1 MFKFTLYDKFRQRG
15 ISPDVIPPE
24 MRNRFD
30 AIFEEMDSSSLSLD
44 RKLQV
49 RFDEQVIRFFY
60 YTEDINED
68 VLLEKNYKEVASIS
82 LTNVKETG
90 HDILCFKKQVEKKAE
105 INEKEMWHYFLY
117 LKKQVKKEASLF
129 DEILRNYCD
138 ALVGNPDYNRLQGFP
153 FVEQFK
159 NTRDTTDIKVLF
171 SIFMQCCLLYFIL
184 DMENRS
190 SDLALS
196 PLYEDVRLKLHQSD
210 VYQLLFAKLKYTLRL
225 YEDASPLSQEDYTF
239 VTRKF
244 ADRLMNLSINK
255 IIPSYNYPEKNE
267 PANNSDKQLW
277 FYNPE
282 TELEAILDK
291 NREQELLSS
300 MEKPLCLE
308 DTLVLKI
315 RDFFYSKHAV
325 YQAMTRTVG
334 KRLFLC
340 AQILMAITSL
350 AILVSSLYSKQA
362 DNILHKAFPD
372 FVIMFGVSS
381 LFCFSY
387 NDWKNQRKNQKERW
401 GWKKTQLFIILPLLI
416 LLFSAVTCIYKSQ
429 YHVFYTIVIGCI
441 IIWIFF
447 SEYLNNLDSNK
458 KANGIV
464 YTLFPI
470 DFVLTLFPIGSIHA
484 LFPRILAAELT
495 AWFTIG
501 IAEDLVKSMLWI
513 EGTFIPICATIFVIL
528 LIKTILSV
536 QIKKH
541 SPYKHHS
548 FKKKVLPILNHSL
561 FFALFFGLLMQII
574 FYNNLIKNS
583 DVMTSVVFNDYFDN
597 ANYYCELLEDLDNTI
612 TQYENLSFL
621 EASAHT
627 NSKSEV
633 KLDSASINTNLI
645 MDFSLF
651 RDLNEYISIHNG
663 VVTNFNDISLR
674 LEKDSISLKSLLKT
688 SSNLSNMLPYNSV
701 TLDAIK
707 TNSIDAIRS
716 VRDANLK
723 MVISMRPLL
732 CNEISRVRSQILKCN
747 NYDTLM
753 NWATIGQPSFEK
765 TGSHYLDTLTSKAI
779 KDYNCCKQIK
789 TKQDWL
795 KKILKA
801 INIYEL
807 KIFPTLLIFHTLIV
821 LVLAFVTQLFISDK
835 SVTETL

>member
-129 DEILRNYCD
+129 DEILRNHCD
-138 ALVGNPDYNRLQGFP
+138 ALVGNPDYKRLQGFP

-362 DNILHKAFPD
+362 DYILHSAFP
-372 FVIMFGVSS
+372 VIVCVFGVFS
-381 LFCFSY
+381 LVCFFY
-387 NDWKNQRKNQKERW
+387 NDWKNQKERW
-401 GWKKTQLFIILPLLI
+401 GWKKTLLFIILPLLI
-416 LLFSAVTCIYKSQ
+416 LLSSAVTCILCKSQ
-429 YHVFYTIVIGCI
+429 YHIFYTIVIIFI
-441 IIWIFF
+441 IFWIW
-447 SEYLNNLDSNK
+447 SSGYYNNPDSNK
-458 KANGIV
+458 KTNGII
-464 YTLFPI
+464 Y
-470 DFVLTLFPIGSIHA
+470 A
-484 LFPRILAAELT
+484 LFPRILVAELA
-495 AWFTIG
+495 AWLTIG

-513 EGTFIPICATIFVIL
+513 EGTFIPISATFFVIL
-528 LIKTILSV
+528 LITFILSG

-541 SPYKHHS
+541 SPYKDY
-548 FKKKVLPILNHSL
+548 FLKKKVLPILNHSI
-561 FFALFFGLLMQII
+561 FFALFFGLLMQMV

-583 DVMTSVVFNDYFDN
+583 DVMTSVVFNDYFDK

-612 TQYENLSFL
+612 TQYENLSFP
-621 EASAHT
+621 EAYAHT
-627 NSKSEV
+627 NSKSEA
-633 KLDSASINTNLI
+633 KMDSALLKTNLKAELF
-645 MDFSLF
+645 FST
-651 RDLNEYISIHNG
+651 DLNEYISIHNG

-674 LEKDSISLKSLLKT
+674 FEIDSISLKSLLKK
-688 SSNLSNMLPYNSV
+688 SRNLFNMLPNNSV

-753 NWATIGQPSFEK
+753 NWATIGHPSKVK
-765 TGSHYLDTLTSKAI
+765 TGSHYLNALTSKAI
-779 KDYNCCKQIK
+779 ETHNCCKQIK
-789 TKQDWL
+789 IEQNWL
-795 KKILKA
+795 KELLKD

-807 KIFPTLLIFHTLIV
+807 KIFPTLLTFHTLIV

-835 SVTETL
+835 SVTDTL